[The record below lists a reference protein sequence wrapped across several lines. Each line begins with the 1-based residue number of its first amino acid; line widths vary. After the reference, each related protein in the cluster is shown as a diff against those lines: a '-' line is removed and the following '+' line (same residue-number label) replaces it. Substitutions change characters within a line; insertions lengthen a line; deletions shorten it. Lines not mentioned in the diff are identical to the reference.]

1 VPETQGI
8 TAAEAAL
15 GLLAAQGLAGLKT
28 REVAAETLR
37 RLAENDG

>member
-15 GLLAAQGLAGLKT
+15 ALVAAQGLAGLKT